1 MNTWFKPYII
11 WTKLIP
17 LAFIISCNKGEPG
30 YGNSNSASIE
40 QSTISSDSNVV
51 NNPIQE
57 LPSGT
62 FVFSVSASNNNDYLI
77 SVTDSSGSIFG
88 NDPTL
93 RVKELDNLTF
103 YVDSPGH
110 PFYLKTTNGT
120 GSDNQISN
128 VTSNGTDSGTV
139 SWSILSGS
147 EGTYYY
153 QCSVHE
159 NMYGE
164 IIVEK

>member
-1 MNTWFKPYII
+1 MNTRFKPFLF
-11 WTKLIP
+11 WTRLIL
-17 LAFIISCNKGEPG
+17 LAFIISCNKGESS
-30 YGNSNSASIE
+30 YGNSSSDSNGRLID
-40 QSTISSDSNVV
+40 SSDSNVV

-57 LPSGT
+57 LPAGT
-62 FVFSVSASNNNDYLI
+62 FVFSVSAPNNNNYLI

-88 NDPTL
+88 NDPIL

-110 PFYLKTTNGT
+110 PFYLKTINGS

-128 VTSNGTDSGTV
+128 VTNNGTDSGTV
-139 SWSILSGS
+139 SWSIPSGS

-159 NMYGE
+159 NMQGQ